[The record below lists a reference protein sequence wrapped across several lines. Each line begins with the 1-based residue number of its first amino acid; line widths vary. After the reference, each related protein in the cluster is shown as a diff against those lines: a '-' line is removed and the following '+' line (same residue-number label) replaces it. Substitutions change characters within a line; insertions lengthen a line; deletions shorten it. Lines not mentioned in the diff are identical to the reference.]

1 MPSLRPIPL
10 RILTCRASLY
20 RPTLA
25 QRPGGDYREGWGAAT
40 ASAIPVRVQV
50 ASRAQVQKLFG
61 LETDGRYLLFS
72 RVGDYGGATA
82 PVERDVL
89 SVTSGWATGLAFR
102 LTGIQTWEAHHY
114 EAAATLEPTDLRLP
128 GLTVTALVQA
138 AGVATITF
146 GAAHGLLAGQKLLVD
161 GAVPDGY
168 NGLPVVALVNA
179 TQVTYAVSA
188 ALASPATGT
197 ITAKRVS

>member
-20 RPTLA
+20 RPALA

-40 ASAIPVRVQV
+40 ASAIPARVHPT
-50 ASRAQVQKLFG
+50 SRAQVQKQFG
-61 LETDGRYLLFS
+61 LETEGRYVVYS
-72 RVGDYGGATA
+72 RVGDYAGATA
-82 PVERDVL
+82 PLERDVL
-89 SVTSGWATGLAFR
+89 AVTSGWATGLAFR
-102 LTGIQTWEAHHY
+102 LTGVQTWEGHHY

-128 GLTVTALVQA
+128 GLTVTTLAQV
-138 AGVATITF
+138 AGVATLTF
-146 GAAHGLLAGQKLLVD
+146 AAAHGLAAGQKLLVD

-168 NGLPVVALVNA
+168 NGLPTVGVPDGTHA
-179 TQVTYAVSA
+179 TYAVSA

-197 ITAKRVS
+197 ITVKRVS